1 MAWCWASATSCV
13 RRADRV
19 KLAKG
24 PFTVKRAAEAV
35 HDRMTGLLGRH
46 TLDKVYSGDLAGVAH
61 GEMLSAGGTVPGS
74 AGYVAIE
81 RVDGEL
87 DGRKGTFYLQHTG
100 VMNRGEGSLNIQ
112 VIPDSGTGDLAGL
125 TGEMKIIIAPGGA
138 HSYEFSYEI
147 VAR

>member
-1 MAWCWASATSCV
+1 MKGV
-13 RRADRV
+13 
-19 KLAKG
+19 AKG
-24 PFTVKRAAEAV
+24 PFTIKRSAEPV
-35 HDRMTGLLGRH
+35 HDRMTNLLGRH
-46 TLDKVYSGDLAGVAH
+46 TLDKVYSGDLVGTAA

-87 DGRKGTFYLQHTG
+87 EGRKGTFYLQHTG
-100 VMNRGEGSLNIQ
+100 VLNRGEASLSVQ

-138 HSYEFSYEI
+138 HSYEFTWEI
-147 VAR
+147 VAS

>member
-1 MAWCWASATSCV
+1 MKIA
-13 RRADRV
+13 R
-19 KLAKG
+19 G
-24 PFTVKRAAEAV
+24 PFTIKRAAEPV
-35 HDRMTGLLGRH
+35 HDRMKDLLGRH
-46 TLDKVYSGDLAGVAH
+46 TLDKVYSGDLVGTAA

-100 VMNRGEGSLNIQ
+100 ILNRGEPSLTVQ
-112 VIPDSGTGDLAGL
+112 VIPDSGTGELVGL
-125 TGEMKIIIAPGGA
+125 KGELKIIIAPGGA

-147 VAR
+147 EPR